1 MKQLL
6 ETAEKIRSMEIR
18 GAGRIARA
26 AAAELRDY
34 AGRVQTRD
42 IDDLNLKMK
51 KAAKILVDTRPTA
64 VSLPNAVRAV
74 MRYKGETVE
83 DAKIEIKKLGDGF
96 VINSENAVRK
106 IGEIGARRIRD
117 GDTIMTHCNS
127 SAAISIIA
135 AAHAQGKDIKII
147 ATESRPRWQGHLTV
161 KQLDDLGIKTSL
173 IVDSAV
179 RYFMK
184 EVDVVVMGAD
194 AITANGSLIN
204 KIGTS
209 QLALAAHEARKNVI
223 IAAETYKF
231 SPRSILGELVEIE
244 ERDSS
249 EVISPEK
256 LGGLSNVSVKNPAFD
271 VTPREYID
279 LICTEVGAI
288 PPEMAYVIIKDFL
301 GWGIEDMN
309 YEGDNYATKKGT
321 SRR

>member
-1 MKQLL
+1 MKQLSN
-6 ETAEKIRSMEIR
+6 TAQRIKNMDIR

-34 AGRVQTRD
+34 SERLEKSKLEEFNT
-42 IDDLNLKMK
+42 KMSE
-51 KAAKILVDTRPTA
+51 AAQLLISTRPTA

-74 MRYKGETVE
+74 MRYKGDSVD
-83 DAKIEIKKLGDGF
+83 DAKANIKELADGF
-96 VINSENAVRK
+96 ILNSENALLK
-106 IGEIGARRIRD
+106 IGQIGAHRIRD

-127 SAAISIIA
+127 NAAISIMT
-135 AAHAQGKDIKII
+135 AAHKEGKNITVI
-147 ATESRPRWQGHLTV
+147 ATESRPRWQGHLTIR
-161 KQLDDLGIKTSL
+161 QLDENGIKTSL

-184 EVDVVVMGAD
+184 EVDLVVMGAD
-194 AITANGSLIN
+194 AVTANGSVIN

-231 SPRSILGELVEIE
+231 SPRSLLGELIEIE
-244 ERDSS
+244 ERNSS
-249 EVISPEK
+249 EVIADEK
-256 LGGLSNVSVKNPAFD
+256 LREFPNVSVKNPAFD

-288 PPEMAYVIIKDFL
+288 PPEMAYIIIKEYL
-301 GWGIEDMN
+301 GWKLGDMD
-309 YEGDNYATKKGT
+309 EGVK
-321 SRR
+321 

>member
-1 MKQLL
+1 MKQLS
-6 ETAEKIRSMEIR
+6 ETAQKIKNMEIR

-34 AGRVQTRD
+34 SQRIGTGK
-42 IDDLNLKMK
+42 LEEFNTKMIE
-51 KAAKILVDTRPTA
+51 AARLLISTRPTA

-74 MRYKGETVE
+74 MRYKGDSVDE
-83 DAKIEIKKLGDGF
+83 AKANIKELADGF
-96 VINSENAVRK
+96 ILNSESAVLK
-106 IGEIGARRIRD
+106 IGEIGAHRIRD

-127 SAAISIIA
+127 SAAISIMA
-135 AAHAQGKDIKII
+135 AAHKDGKNISVI
-147 ATESRPRWQGHLTV
+147 ATESRPRWQGHLTIR
-161 KQLDDLGIKTSL
+161 QLDETGIKTSL

-184 EVDVVVMGAD
+184 EVDLVVMGAD
-194 AITANGSLIN
+194 AVTANGSVIN

-231 SPRSILGELVEIE
+231 SPKSLLGELIEIE
-244 ERDSS
+244 ERNSS
-249 EVISPEK
+249 EVIADEK
-256 LGGLSNVSVKNPAFD
+256 LREFSNVSVKNPAFD

-288 PPEMAYVIIKDFL
+288 PPEMAYIIIKEYL
-301 GWGIEDMN
+301 GWELGDMDQ
-309 YEGDNYATKKGT
+309 GVK
-321 SRR
+321 

>member
-1 MKQLL
+1 MKQLSN
-6 ETAEKIRSMEIR
+6 TAQKIKNMEIR

-34 AGRVQTRD
+34 SQRIGTGK
-42 IDDLNLKMK
+42 LEEFNTKMIE
-51 KAAKILVDTRPTA
+51 AAQLLISTRPTA

-74 MRYKGETVE
+74 MRYKGDSVDE
-83 DAKIEIKKLGDGF
+83 AKANIKELADGF
-96 VINSENAVRK
+96 ILNSESAVLK
-106 IGEIGARRIRD
+106 IGEIGAHRIRD

-127 SAAISIIA
+127 SAAISIMA
-135 AAHAQGKDIKII
+135 AAHKDGKNISVI
-147 ATESRPRWQGHLTV
+147 ATESRPRWQGHLTIR
-161 KQLDDLGIKTSL
+161 QLDETGIKTSL

-184 EVDVVVMGAD
+184 EVDLVVMGAD
-194 AITANGSLIN
+194 AVTANGSVIN

-231 SPRSILGELVEIE
+231 SPKSLLGELIEIE
-244 ERDSS
+244 ERNSS
-249 EVISPEK
+249 EVIADEK
-256 LGGLSNVSVKNPAFD
+256 LREFSNVSVKNPAFD

-288 PPEMAYVIIKDFL
+288 PPEMAYIIIKEYL
-301 GWGIEDMN
+301 GWELGDMDQ
-309 YEGDNYATKKGT
+309 GVK
-321 SRR
+321 

>member
-1 MKQLL
+1 MKQLSN
-6 ETAEKIRSMEIR
+6 TAQKIKNMEIR

-34 AGRVQTRD
+34 SERLGKVKLEEFNT
-42 IDDLNLKMK
+42 KMI
-51 KAAKILVDTRPTA
+51 KAAQLLISTRPTA

-74 MRYKGETVE
+74 MRYKSNSVDE
-83 DAKIEIKKLGDGF
+83 AKANIKDLADGF
-96 VINSENAVRK
+96 ILNSENALLK
-106 IGEIGARRIRD
+106 IGEIGAHRIRD

-127 SAAISIIA
+127 NAAISIMT
-135 AAHAQGKDIKII
+135 AAHKDGKNINVI
-147 ATESRPRWQGHLTV
+147 ATESRPRWQGHLTIR
-161 KQLDDLGIKTSL
+161 QLDENGIKTSL

-184 EVDVVVMGAD
+184 EVDLVVMGAD
-194 AITANGSLIN
+194 AVMANGSVIN

-231 SPRSILGELVEIE
+231 SPRSLLGELIEIE
-244 ERDSS
+244 ERNSS
-249 EVISPEK
+249 EVIADEK
-256 LGGLSNVSVKNPAFD
+256 LREFPNVSVKNPAFD

-288 PPEMAYVIIKDFL
+288 PPEMAYIIIKEYL
-301 GWGIEDMN
+301 GWELGDMG
-309 YEGDNYATKKGT
+309 EGVK
-321 SRR
+321 

>member
-1 MKQLL
+1 MKQLK
-6 ETAEKIRSMEIR
+6 ETAAKIKSMEIR

-34 AGRVQTRD
+34 AQRLAADD
-42 IDDLNLKMK
+42 IGEFNEKMK
-51 KAAKILVDTRPTA
+51 LAEELLVSTRPTA

-74 MRYKGETVE
+74 MRYKGKTVDE
-83 DAKIEIKKLGDGF
+83 ARMNIKKLADEFITG
-96 VINSENAVRK
+96 SENAVKR
-106 IGEIGARRIRD
+106 IGEIGAKRVRD

-135 AAHAQGKDIKII
+135 AAHAQGKEITVI
-147 ATESRPRWQGHLTV
+147 ATESRPRLQGLLTI
-161 KQLDDLGIKTSL
+161 KQLDSLGIKTSL

-184 EVDVVVMGAD
+184 EVDLVVMGAD
-194 AITANGSLIN
+194 AVTVNGSVIN

-209 QLALAAHEARKNVI
+209 QLAMAAHESRRNVI

-231 SPRSILGELVEIE
+231 SPRTILGELVEIE
-244 ERDSS
+244 ERDAA
-249 EVISPEK
+249 EVLSREK
-256 LGGLSNVSVKNPAFD
+256 LAELPNVSVRNPAFD

-288 PPEMAYVIIKDFL
+288 PPEMAYVIIKEFL
-301 GWGIEDMN
+301 GWGIEEMN
-309 YEGDNYATKKGT
+309 SNPGFH
-321 SRR
+321 